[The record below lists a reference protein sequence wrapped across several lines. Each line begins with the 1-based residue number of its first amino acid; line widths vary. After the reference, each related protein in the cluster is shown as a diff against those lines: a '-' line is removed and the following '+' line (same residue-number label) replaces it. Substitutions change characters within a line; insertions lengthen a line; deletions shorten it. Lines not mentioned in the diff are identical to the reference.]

1 MSVPLPAEAGWKIVQ
16 RIVLRLGFIAQELR
30 GNRCSLQ
37 VTVVDRVADSAFLIA
52 DLAFFNALGIF
63 LKSKKTRQNYS
74 FFFVTGLGSG
84 KTLSELRI

>member
-1 MSVPLPAEAGWKIVQ
+1 
-16 RIVLRLGFIAQELR
+16 
-30 GNRCSLQ
+30 
-37 VTVVDRVADSAFLIA
+37 LIA